1 MAGTSSAG
9 KQRRN
14 RAFEDTHAGM
24 IEAAVRL
31 IAEKGVEALSMAALA
46 RDIGVNRTT
55 VYYHFDNRDDLIGEV
70 KAWSA
75 GVLAEAFKPGK
86 PPQERMDHIYRFVL
100 ENPELLKLWIDD
112 CLADGDI
119 RTLYPNWDELVAGI
133 RRHFETVQLADAV
146 DAEVFC
152 VNLLLNAFIGPL
164 VFQHSVCP
172 GADNATVV
180 ERFKAES
187 TRMLQTLSLV

>member
-1 MAGTSSAG
+1 MAGSTG
-9 KQRRN
+9 KQQRRN
-14 RAFEDTHAGM
+14 KAFADTHSEL

-31 IAEKGVEALSMAALA
+31 IAASGVEALSMAAVA
-46 RDIGVNRTT
+46 REVGINRTT
-55 VYYHFDNRDDLIGEV
+55 VYYHFDSRDDLIGEV

-75 GVLAEAFKPGK
+75 GVLAAAFKPGK

-133 RRHFETVQLADAV
+133 RQHFETVKLADTV

-172 GADNATVV
+172 DADNATVV

-187 TRMLQTLSLV
+187 TRMLTTLSLV